1 MGVSGGSDTSMD
13 THSVTRFGR
22 HFEGKHKVVEG
33 HVLDV
38 LAVLTKPHYKGDTDA
53 SSPVV

>member
-1 MGVSGGSDTSMD
+1 MD